1 MSRGCNQFQLEL
13 HLACRQLPG
22 GEGWVLAVRLGFL
35 EIRQFRKRVCF
46 FNINFLSLIFFLFHL
61 FSCVSMFYCF
71 FLFHF
76 VSPPVCFRFCSCL
89 CFVFPLYFSSI
100 CFFATFV
107 SLFLLPFHVF
117 VHFRLPFIDL
127 HLFAWNYQ
135 SSSNLCYFDAAAQDQ
150 PVKRAF
156 DLM

>member
-1 MSRGCNQFQLEL
+1 VCCNQLQLEL
-13 HLACRQLPG
+13 HLACQQLPG
-22 GEGWVLAVRLGFL
+22 GEGWVLAVRLAFL
-35 EIRQFRKRVCF
+35 EIRQFRKRVSF
-46 FNINFLSLIFFLFHL
+46 FNINFLSLIFLLFHL
-61 FSCVSMFYCF
+61 SSCVSVFYCS

-76 VSPPVCFRFCSCL
+76 VSPPVCVSVFVHAFV
-89 CFVFPLYFSSI
+89 FVFPLYFSSI
-100 CFFATFV
+100 CFFAIFV

-135 SSSNLCYFDAAAQDQ
+135 SSSNLCYLEAAAQDQ